1 MSTDDSD
8 KTVFKQPMPGGD
20 RTSMRP
26 TPGARNVTGTRE
38 IPVQSHQPQPAHHSA
53 PAGRAPID
61 PNAANFK
68 AHHGLNPIVNA
79 ASTLIAVF
87 AKTRSA
93 VSHPDVG
100 GLHQRLINEIKTLES
115 ELRDLGLKQEVQLS
129 VRYLMCSV
137 LDEAVLNTPWGT
149 ESAWAQRTL
158 LSVFHGETSGGE
170 KSFLILDRL
179 RQSPSE
185 NLEVIELFYICLS
198 LGFEGRYRFMN
209 RGKEAL
215 DQVREE
221 LFSIIRRQRGDY
233 ERTLSPAWSGLG
245 RTRNPLTEYI
255 PLWVVVALMGTILF
269 FSYSGLRYWLYASS
283 NPVADEIAELVVEKN
298 K

>member
-1 MSTDDSD
+1 MSTGDSD

-26 TPGARNVTGTRE
+26 TPGGRNGEANARE
-38 IPVQSHQPQPAHHSA
+38 ILGQSQSQAAHYAVPSSPASV
-53 PAGRAPID
+53 D

-87 AKTRSA
+87 AKTRNA

-100 GLHQRLINEIKTLES
+100 GLHQRLINEIKTLEAD
-115 ELRDLGLKQEVQLS
+115 LRDLGLKQEVQLS

-149 ESAWAQRTL
+149 ESAWGQRTL

-179 RQSPSE
+179 RQSPSD
-185 NLEVIELFYICLS
+185 NLDVIELFYICLS

-209 RGKEAL
+209 RGREAL

-233 ERTLSPAWSGLG
+233 ERTLSPNWSGLG
-245 RTRNPLTEYI
+245 HTRNPLTEYI
-255 PLWVVVALMGTILF
+255 PLWVVVALMGVILF

-283 NPVADEIAELVVEKN
+283 NPVADEIAELVVEEK